1 MKNKKILFSQ
11 NLLISVTGHVLV
23 AAGMIVVGAVV
34 FVPDAARIVAPAT
47 VQIIEMD
54 LNNIKV
60 SGDETLVY
68 NTTAP
73 KPTETASTPDVKKP
87 KPDETAPDWQS
98 DNAKPKPPTPTPQ
111 PTDATPKPDNNTNA
125 TGTTTVVVN
134 RETAPL
140 TRTMTVSVIDALR
153 LSMTRCWTFDRT
165 RDGINDIRAV
175 AHLTMNQNG
184 MVGDLWFEE
193 ATRADTDPA
202 FSYILETIRMAINT
216 CQPFRMLPPSEYE
229 TWKNIQLTFYP
240 SNASV
245 Q

>member
-1 MKNKKILFSQ
+1 MKNKKFFFSQ
-11 NLLISVTGHVLV
+11 NLLISVAGHVL
-23 AAGMIVVGAVV
+23 AASAMIVVGAVIIPPV
-34 FVPDAARIVAPAT
+34 ARIVAPAS

-54 LNNIKV
+54 LNNVKV
-60 SGDETLVY
+60 SGTETLVY

-73 KPTETASTPDVKKP
+73 KPTETTATPATTKP
-87 KPDETAPDWQS
+87 KPDEKTPDWQA
-98 DNAKPKPPTPTPQ
+98 DNPKPKPANTAQPQ
-111 PTDATPKPDNNTNA
+111 PTDATTKPNDNTPGA
-125 TGTTTVVVN
+125 TTTVRVN

-153 LSMTRCWTFDRT
+153 MAMTRCWTFDRT
-165 RDGINDIRAV
+165 RNGINDIRAV

-184 MVGDLWFEE
+184 MVNDVWFEE

-216 CQPFRMLPPSEYE
+216 CQPFRMLPPSEFD
-229 TWKNIQLTFYP
+229 TWKSIQLTFYP